1 MKSNAKKKRPAPGK
15 GRASNADNPNP
26 TACRCAKQGAFA
38 PRFGFPPPPEPG
50 EGPLESYLRTRPGW
64 HDRMNL
70 CAALSISDREARAQS
85 EHSAGLVIFG
95 SGTGQGMKHLHHADA
110 WEARQ
115 CAAELRARAA
125 SHLRRAMEI
134 EQAMQEMG
142 VRT

>member
-1 MKSNAKKKRPAPGK
+1 MQRNAKQKAAPSGK
-15 GRASNADNPNP
+15 SATSNVNTPNP
-26 TACRCAKQGAFA
+26 TACRCAKQGTFA

-50 EGPLESYLRTRPGW
+50 EGPLELYLRTRPGW

-70 CAALSISDREARAQS
+70 CAALSMSDRQARAQS
-85 EHSAGLVIFG
+85 EHSAGLIIFG
-95 SGTGQGMKHLHHADA
+95 SGTEQGLKHLHHADA

-115 CAAELRARAA
+115 CAAELRLRAA

-134 EQAMQEMG
+134 EHALREKG

>member
-1 MKSNAKKKRPAPGK
+1 MTRNAKQKAATSPKAATSNA
-15 GRASNADNPNP
+15 NAKNP
-26 TACRCAKQGAFA
+26 TACRCAKQGTFA

-50 EGPLESYLRTRPGW
+50 EGPLELYLRTRPGW
-64 HDRMNL
+64 HDKMNL
-70 CAALSISDREARAQS
+70 CAALNISDREARAQS

-95 SGTGQGMKHLHHADA
+95 SGTGQGLKHLHHADA
-110 WEARQ
+110 WEARA

>member
-1 MKSNAKKKRPAPGK
+1 MKKINKKAAPSAKSATRTTNTP
-15 GRASNADNPNP
+15 DP
-26 TACRCAKQGAFA
+26 TACRCAKQGTFA
-38 PRFGFPPPPEPG
+38 PCFGFPPAPEPG
-50 EGPLESYLRTRPGW
+50 DGPLELYLRTRPGW

-70 CAALSISDREARAQS
+70 CAVLSITDREVRAQS

-95 SGTGQGMKHLHHADA
+95 SKVGQGLKHLYHAAA

-134 EQAMQEMG
+134 EQALQEMG
-142 VRT
+142 VRA